1 MKNVIKVKKGEK
13 SITLKVRHLVN
24 KGKFNIEKR

>member
-13 SITLKVRHLVN
+13 SITLKVRHLVD
-24 KGKFNIEKR
+24 KEKFSIEKR